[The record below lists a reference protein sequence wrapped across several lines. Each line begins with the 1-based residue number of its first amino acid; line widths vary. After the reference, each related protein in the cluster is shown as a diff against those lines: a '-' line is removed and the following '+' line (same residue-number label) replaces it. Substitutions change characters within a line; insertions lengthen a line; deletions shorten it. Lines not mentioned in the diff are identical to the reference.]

1 MKNDEKNQSLKPW
14 QRPLHVIIF
23 EADTQGG
30 KVFDVLLIVCII
42 LSVVAVMLDS
52 VSTVQE
58 VYGDQLKVLE
68 WFFTI
73 LFTIEYILR
82 LLCVGRP
89 LKYATSFFGV
99 IDLLAIIPTY
109 LSILLPGSQYL
120 LVIRVLRV
128 LRVFRV
134 LKLVKYLGEADL
146 LMQALRASIHKLAV
160 FLFTVITLMVVLG
173 SLMYL
178 IEGEENGFTS
188 IPRSI
193 YWAIVTMTTVGY
205 GDISPQT
212 NTGQVLAA
220 FVMIMGYSI
229 IAVPTGIATVEFS
242 HAFGI
247 GKEVSAQACP
257 QCSLEGHDTNAKYC
271 KHCGS
276 KL

>member
-1 MKNDEKNQSLKPW
+1 MNDNRKNQSLEPW
-14 QRPLHVIIF
+14 QRRIHVLIF
-23 EADTQGG
+23 EADTRAG
-30 KVFDVLLIVCII
+30 KIFDLLLITSIV
-42 LSVVAVMLDS
+42 LSVIAVMLDS
-52 VSTVQE
+52 VTSVQA
-58 VYGDQLKVLE
+58 VYGDQLRAIE

-73 LFTIEYILR
+73 LFTVEYVFR
-82 LLCVGRP
+82 LVSVGRP
-89 LKYATSFFGV
+89 IKYATSFFGIV
-99 IDLLAIIPTY
+99 DLLAILPTF
-109 LSILLPGSQYL
+109 LSLILPGSQYL

-146 LMQALRASIHKLAV
+146 LLQALRASLHKLAV
-160 FLFTVITLMVVLG
+160 FLFTVFILTIVLG
-173 SLMYL
+173 SAMYL

-188 IPRSI
+188 IPRGI

-212 NTGQVLAA
+212 TCGQILAA
-220 FVMIMGYSI
+220 LVMILGYSI
-229 IAVPTGIATVEFS
+229 IAIPTGIATVEFS

-247 GKEVSAQACP
+247 GREVSAQACP
-257 QCSLEGHDTNAKYC
+257 QCSLEGHDTSAKFC